1 MHDRWV
7 LALYVSLGLSG
18 FGLLYLNSWLSP
30 KARRNGARAH
40 WLLGWWV
47 NGLGM
52 LAIVSSWLL
61 LATLGPR
68 LEWAALPWV
77 GALSGAAG
85 AMLFVASAENVGR
98 LKRPSRYSLG
108 LDTSGVY
115 SIVRHPQALALSS
128 MAMGLAGITRSVP
141 LLVSLPLWIGTW
153 YLYGRLEEKFELLP
167 SFGDAYV
174 SYAEDTPAFLP
185 DPRRLAEWWHHA
197 REESTFNSR

>member
-1 MHDRWV
+1 MHARWV

-30 KARRNGARAH
+30 KARRSGARAH

-52 LAIVSSWLL
+52 FAIVSSWLL
-61 LATLGPR
+61 LSTLGPR
-68 LEWAALPWV
+68 LDWLVLPWV

-115 SIVRHPQALALSS
+115 SIVRHPQALALSA

-141 LLVSLPLWIGTW
+141 LLVSLPLWVGAW
-153 YLYGRLEEKFELLP
+153 YLYARLEEKFELLP
-167 SFGDAYV
+167 SFGDAYA

-185 DPRRLAEWWHHA
+185 DPRRLAERYHA